1 MCEVQ
6 SLAVFPL
13 GFCFD
18 AMEKLVRCGGLT
30 AFPLEDFFFCRTTG
44 NVTSDFLK
52 TISTPIYEHLIML
65 TPSEIQL
72 IRATAL

>member
-6 SLAVFPL
+6 SFAVFPL

-30 AFPLEDFFFCRTTG
+30 AFPLEDFFFVERLG
-44 NVTSDFLK
+44 
-52 TISTPIYEHLIML
+52 ML
-65 TPSEIQL
+65 PLTF
-72 IRATAL
+72 